1 MLPWELSFCHNF
13 RTKLQPM
20 SFVHLHAHSHYSL
33 LDGLNKIDEF
43 VNKAKELGMPAIAL
57 TDHGVM
63 YGLVEFYRKAKD
75 AGIKP
80 ILGVEAYVARHK
92 HTDKRPGID
101 VGPYHLILLAKNEQG
116 YKNLI
121 KLTTIAHIDGF
132 YYKPRIDWELLQKYS
147 DGLICTSACLQ
158 GEVSRSIL
166 DGKIEQAEEVA
177 KRYEKLFG
185 KGNYYL
191 EVQHHPNIADQAEVN
206 KAIFKIA
213 EKLDIPV
220 VATGDVHY
228 LNSED
233 DYAQDALVC
242 IQTKKTLS
250 DTDRLSMI
258 GDDFSMQ
265 SPEKMKEHWQDHPE
279 VIENTL
285 KLAEKCNVE
294 LKLDE
299 SILPEF
305 KVPPGQTDTGY
316 LKKLCEE
323 GLKNRYGTTDISKE
337 IKDRLEYEL
346 GVIEKTGYASYFLIV
361 SDFINWAKDN
371 KIVVGPGR
379 GSAAGSLV
387 SYLINITDLDP
398 LKYDLIFERF
408 LNPERISMPD
418 IDTDFADTRRDEVLE
433 YVANKYGRDHVAQII
448 TFGTMAA
455 RAAIRD
461 VGRVMGLPYA
471 YCDKVAKMIPM
482 FMNLEDAIKSVP
494 ELQEVI
500 NDPDGKRLLEIAQ
513 RLEGCARHAST
524 HACGVVITRESMDN
538 YVPRQRS
545 NQDENEIVTQYEMHS
560 VEALGL
566 LKIDLLGLKNLTI
579 IENTLE
585 ILRKARGIDFKINEI
600 DLEDKK
606 TFALLQRAETTGV
619 FQLESSGMRRYL
631 KQLVPTELE
640 DIIAMVSLYRP
651 GPMEL
656 IPNYIESKHGQRKVT
671 YLDDRMKS
679 VLEKTYGIIVYQE
692 QLMEIARLLAGFSY
706 ADADVLRKAVG
717 KKIASLLNE
726 QEEKMV
732 RGMVNN
738 GIKPNVAQQIWDYI
752 LPFARYGFNR
762 SHAACYAMIAYQTA
776 FLKAHYPTEFMA
788 SLLTADH
795 GNTDRIA
802 IEVDECRQMGIEVL
816 PPDINESFSTFTV
829 VYDSLEQKKDKT
841 SQKIRFGLAAVKN
854 LGANVIREI
863 IKERKEN
870 GHFSSLEDF
879 LSRVKTKDLNK
890 KSLEAMIRSGVLDK
904 LGERN
909 ELLYNIDKI
918 LMFVKNIN
926 EEADSKQE
934 SLFGMMASEQVLP
947 KLNLDRI
954 EPATDKQKLNWEKEF
969 LGLYVSAHPL
979 AEFHDD
985 IKDKVVSIKHL
996 ANPDANFNR
1005 DTAVKVAGV
1014 ITSVKKIITKKGE
1027 PMIFARVEDVTTG
1040 IEVLVF
1046 PSILK
1051 ADPDVWQED
1060 RIIMMHC
1067 KLSDKDGESKLICNK
1082 AKELS
1087 AGKVRDVLYELDQF
1101 VEDDN
1106 GHRRRFYQK
1115 KKKQENSKPSSAGH
1129 VYILIPSKT
1138 DKALTQD
1145 LKTIFNKH
1153 KGIYKVYLAVKNDAG
1168 YKKIATDFMVDGSGE
1183 LRREITALLGEKT
1196 YKLVEN

>member
-1 MLPWELSFCHNF
+1 
-13 RTKLQPM
+13 M

-63 YGLVEFYRKAKD
+63 YGLVEFYRKAQR
-75 AGIKP
+75 AGVKP
-80 ILGVEAYVARHK
+80 ILGVEAYVARNK
-92 HTDKRPGID
+92 YTDKRPGID
-101 VGPYHLILLAKNEQG
+101 ISPYHLILLAKNEQG

-158 GEVSRSIL
+158 GEVSRNIL
-166 DGKIEQAEEVA
+166 DGKIDQAEAVA
-177 KRYEKLFG
+177 ARYEKLFG

-206 KAIFKIA
+206 REILKIGK
-213 EKLDIPV
+213 KLNIPV

-228 LNSED
+228 LNSDD
-233 DYAQDALVC
+233 DYAQDALIC
-242 IQTKKTLS
+242 IQTKKMLS
-250 DTDRLSMI
+250 DTDRMSMI

-265 SPEKMKEHWQDHPE
+265 SPQQMQNHWKDHPE
-279 VIENTL
+279 VITNTL
-285 KLAEKCNVE
+285 ELAEKCNVE
-294 LKLDE
+294 LKLGQN
-299 SILPEF
+299 ILPEF
-305 KVPPGQTDTGY
+305 EVPAGQTDVSY
-316 LKKLCEE
+316 LKDLCEQ
-323 GLKNRYGTTDISKE
+323 GLQKRFGTTKVSSE
-337 IKDRLEYEL
+337 IRQRLDYEL
-346 GVIEKTGYASYFLIV
+346 EVIAKTGYSSYFLIV

-387 SYLINITDLDP
+387 SYLINITDIDP
-398 LKYDLIFERF
+398 LKYNLIFERF
-408 LNPERISMPD
+408 LNPDRVSMPD

-482 FMNLEDAIKSVP
+482 FMNLKDAIATVP
-494 ELQEVI
+494 ELQEVV

-545 NQDENEIVTQYEMHS
+545 NQDDNEIVTQYEMHS
-560 VEALGL
+560 IEDLGL

-579 IENTLE
+579 VENTLE
-585 ILRKARGIDFKINEI
+585 ILRKARGIDFKINDI

-656 IPNYIESKHGQRKVT
+656 IPNYIESKHGKRKVV
-671 YLDDRMKS
+671 YLDQRMKN

-692 QLMEIARLLAGFSY
+692 QLMEIARILAGFSY

-726 QEEKMV
+726 QEEKMIN
-732 RGMVNN
+732 GMIKN
-738 GIKPNVAQQIWDYI
+738 GIEKNVAQQIWDYI

-762 SHAACYAMIAYQTA
+762 SHAACYALIAYQTA

-802 IEVDECRQMGIEVL
+802 IEVEECRQMGIEVL

-829 VYDSLEQKKDKT
+829 VYDSLEKKQDKQ
-841 SQKIRFGLAAVKN
+841 SKKIRFGLAAVKN
-854 LGANVIREI
+854 LGVNVIKEI

-870 GHFSSLEDF
+870 GHFVSLEDF

-890 KSLEAMIRSGVLDK
+890 KSLEAMIRSGVLDT
-904 LGERN
+904 LGERSK
-909 ELLYNIDKI
+909 LLYNIDKI
-918 LMFVKNIN
+918 LMFVKNVN

-934 SLFGMMASEQVLP
+934 SLFGMLASEQTLP
-947 KLNLDRI
+947 KLNLDEI
-954 EPATDKQKLNWEKEF
+954 DPATDKQKLNWEKEF

-979 AEFHDD
+979 SEFHDS
-985 IKDKVVSIKHL
+985 IKDKVVAIKHL
-996 ANPDANFNR
+996 VKPGGNFNTEVSLR
-1005 DTAVKVAGV
+1005 VAGV
-1014 ITSVKKIITKKGE
+1014 ITGIKKIITKKGE
-1027 PMIFARVEDVTTG
+1027 PMIFAKIEDATNG

-1046 PSILK
+1046 PNTLK
-1051 ADPDVWQED
+1051 ADPEVWQED
-1060 RIIMMHC
+1060 KIILMNC

-1082 AKELS
+1082 AKELQVDRL
-1087 AGKVRDVLYELDQF
+1087 KDILYELDQ
-1101 VEDDN
+1101 VIEDKNDY
-1106 GHRRRFYQK
+1106 RRKFYQNK
-1115 KKKQENSKPSSAGH
+1115 KKEPKEIFIGGM
-1129 VYILIPSKT
+1129 VYILVPPKI
-1138 DKALTQD
+1138 DKVLTQS
-1145 LKTIFNKH
+1145 LKNIFEKH
-1153 KGIYKVYLAVKNDAG
+1153 KGIYRVYLAIKNDEG
-1168 YKKIATDFMVDGSGE
+1168 YKKIATDFMVDGSAE
-1183 LRREITALLGEKT
+1183 LQQEITDLLGEKT
-1196 YKLVEN
+1196 YKLIEQ